1 MYDSTWDWGYRNRY
15 GYHQNCGTLNLTES
29 SSGQGL
35 IEPLSVDQVQNY
47 LRIVPSSPSDPLE
60 ESDLQLFITGA
71 REQAEILQ
79 GRDLVQ
85 KQWDLTFDYWPG
97 YQIELR
103 GPLNSVDLFQYKN
116 SVGVVTP
123 MTENV
128 DYIVDPNKQ
137 PGVVMPP
144 YNGSWPTF
152 TPWPSSSILLRFT
165 SGYSSDSA
173 FWNDAGARIK
183 NGMLLLIS
191 SWYNQRLPFETG
203 ADPAKEYPYA
213 VTACLSYGGRR
224 NVR

>member
-1 MYDSTWDWGYRNRY
+1 MYDNGYWNTLY
-15 GYHQNCGTLNLTES
+15 GNLQRDGALSLTES
-29 SSGQGL
+29 SPPQSFV
-35 IEPLSVDQVQNY
+35 EPLTVEQVQNY
-47 LRIVPSSPSDPLE
+47 LRIVPSSPPDPLE
-60 ESDLQLFITGA
+60 DADLQLFITAA

-85 KQWDLTFDYWPG
+85 KQWDLTFDYWPS
-97 YQIELR
+97 YRIEL
-103 GPLNSVDLFQYKN
+103 GNPLVSVDLFQYQD
-116 SVGVVTP
+116 SDGVVRTL
-123 MTENV
+123 TANT
-128 DYIVDPNKQ
+128 DYIVDMRRQ
-137 PGVVMPP
+137 PGFVSPP
-144 YNGSWPTF
+144 YNVSWPTF